1 MFSRTYRL
9 DPRNPSVAVP
19 AALGFVALGA
29 ALAWFAR
36 PAVERARAARGPQPP
51 VDDAMLVDRVRAA
64 LSRVIYGSD
73 LIDVRAHAGRVVL
86 RGPAS
91 PAQITEMVACAQ
103 RVDGVSGVENRL
115 SVSGT

>member
-1 MFSRTYRL
+1 MFSRTFRL

-19 AALGFVALGA
+19 AALGFMAVGA
-29 ALAWFAR
+29 AVAWFAR
-36 PAVERARAARGPQPP
+36 PAVDRAIAARAPHPP
-51 VDDAMLVDRVRAA
+51 VDDDMLVERVRSA
-64 LSRVIYGSD
+64 LSRVVYGSE

-91 PAQITEMVACAQ
+91 PAQIAEMVACAQ
-103 RVDGVSGVENRL
+103 RVDGVRGVEDRL